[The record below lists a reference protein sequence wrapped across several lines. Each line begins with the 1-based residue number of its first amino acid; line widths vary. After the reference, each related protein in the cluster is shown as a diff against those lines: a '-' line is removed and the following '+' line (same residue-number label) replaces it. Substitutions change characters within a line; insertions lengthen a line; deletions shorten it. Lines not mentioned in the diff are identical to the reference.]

1 MTLEELTS
9 WPEAGFEEI
18 RDEILYVGAELR
30 NKFRFA
36 KHYFIM
42 NVFIYGMKGMT
53 KCKRD

>member
-42 NVFIYGMKGMT
+42 NVFIIE
-53 KCKRD
+53 